1 MRLVS
6 HIGSCSRHATSH
18 HPPALYLQYA
28 RGQPLLAAT
37 ASLLPRH
44 PKHGLSP
51 TYPASLPSFAQIE
64 KLACHHCPH
73 FITASP
79 QFANSFN
86 TNFPP
91 KRNSHYNFQSET
103 MLAKDWYIQSKFSK
117 YVQCTLCQWSRST
130 WSSYTS
136 ANVQSFSPS
145 VSVHSVAHCQF
156 SSWRQSQS
164 GSNMDGKSQ
173 TNAD

>member
-1 MRLVS
+1 MALRLVS

-44 PKHGLSP
+44 PKLGLSP

-64 KLACHHCPH
+64 KLACHHCPR
-73 FITASP
+73 FSP
-79 QFANSFN
+79 ICELILTEIS
-86 TNFPP
+86 PP
-91 KRNSHYNFQSET
+91 KRTSYHNFQSET
-103 MLAKDWYIQSKFSK
+103 ILAKDRYIQSKFSK

-130 WSSYTS
+130 WSSNTS
-136 ANVQSFSPS
+136 ANMQSMSPTPF
-145 VSVHSVAHCQF
+145 C
-156 SSWRQSQS
+156 
-164 GSNMDGKSQ
+164 
-173 TNAD
+173 

>member
-1 MRLVS
+1 MALRLVS
-6 HIGSCSRHATSH
+6 HIGSCSKHATSH

-79 QFANSFN
+79 QFVNSFN

-91 KRNSHYNFQSET
+91 KRNSHHNFQSET
-103 MLAKDWYIQSKFSK
+103 ILAKDRYIQSKFSK
-117 YVQCTLCQWSRST
+117 FVQCTLCQWSRSKCF
-130 WSSYTS
+130 S
-136 ANVQSFSPS
+136 AFYGRLS
-145 VSVHSVAHCQF
+145 VCNI

-164 GSNMDGKSQ
+164 GSNMDRKSQ